1 MVDFLGESGLGL
13 LVDHRLGY
21 VEQIIVIQLVRDRND
36 EAFLSI
42 MFIRQYFLT

>member
-21 VEQIIVIQLVRDRND
+21 VEQIMVIQLVRDINIILRKPH
-36 EAFLSI
+36 
-42 MFIRQYFLT
+42 YF